1 MAVKR
6 PDLFLMVDKLYEYH
20 FDKASKLYRTGM
32 SIMIEGTIKK
42 LACIAAIEHCDK
54 QINTIKPN
62 TQKSVYSPDRYSD
75 DLVYWIAVK
84 EILKNK

>member
-1 MAVKR
+1 MGVKR
-6 PDLFLMVDKLYEYH
+6 PDLFSMVDKLYEYQY
-20 FDKASKLYRTGM
+20 DRATKLYRSGM

-42 LACIAAIEHCDK
+42 LACLAAIEHCDK
-54 QINTIKPN
+54 QIETIKADTKKPI
-62 TQKSVYSPDRYSD
+62 YSADRYSD